1 MREEGDNYVVADA
14 AGGRRERKRDAVKR
28 KEKSISPPPHKG
40 SKTNDSFLVRSL
52 PSLSN
57 NTRSPL
63 LLRKGFHR
71 SLEKRAMSDVEEIP
85 RKSRGT
91 HFVCAASRREQQ
103 QLERVFKK
111 SDGSVCC
118 WGTRLIS
125 SSQFFEPIA
134 FCQNLDKT
142 AIEAHVRSKRSSQER
157 KRRNPLTSNSLF
169 FLLKNQCP
177 PSPKSISGNA
187 AALAGNPGLIDAIQA
202 KLDTI
207 VGLPSGFIEE
217 MPVEVGFFSF
227 FESVVFASAAAAA
240 AA

>member
-40 SKTNDSFLVRSL
+40 SKTNDLFFLVRSL

-118 WGTRLIS
+118 WGTRSIS
-125 SSQFFEPIA
+125 HPSFSSQ
-134 FCQNLDKT
+134 
-142 AIEAHVRSKRSSQER
+142 
-157 KRRNPLTSNSLF
+157 
-169 FLLKNQCP
+169 LL
-177 PSPKSISGNA
+177 
-187 AALAGNPGLIDAIQA
+187 
-202 KLDTI
+202 
-207 VGLPSGFIEE
+207 
-217 MPVEVGFFSF
+217 
-227 FESVVFASAAAAA
+227 SARIWTRQR
-240 AA
+240 